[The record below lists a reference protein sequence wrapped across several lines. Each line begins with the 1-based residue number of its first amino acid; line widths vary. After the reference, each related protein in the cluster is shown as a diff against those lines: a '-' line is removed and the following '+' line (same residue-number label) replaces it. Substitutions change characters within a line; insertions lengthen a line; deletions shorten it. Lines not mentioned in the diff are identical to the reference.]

1 MGKTSPI
8 EPEAFRAFE
17 HEGWQK
23 VPQQYHNAFADLTS
37 QATTPLLDAVE
48 VKAGIR
54 VLDVATGPGYVAA
67 AAAQRGAAVT
77 GIDFSSAMVAEAR
90 RYYPMVDFREGDA
103 EDLAFANGSFDVVVM
118 NFGLLHLGRP
128 ERALAEAH
136 RVLRPG
142 GKFGFT
148 VWAQPV
154 EAVGFG
160 IVLDAIQK
168 HGKLDVGLPQGPNFF
183 RFSDWNECHR
193 TLLGT
198 GFISPAVQTISQT
211 WRLTTSELLFEN
223 MLEST
228 VRTAGLLRA
237 QSAEAIAAIRRDIY
251 QSTLQYK
258 KGNVIELPMPA
269 VLAFAR
275 KP

>member
-1 MGKTSPI
+1 MTSSV

-17 HEGWQK
+17 HDGWQK

-37 QATTPLLDAVE
+37 QAITPLLDAVE
-48 VKAGIR
+48 VTAGVR
-54 VLDVATGPGYVAA
+54 VLDVATGPGYVAG
-67 AAAQRGAAVT
+67 AAAQLGAAVT

-103 EDLAFANGSFDVVVM
+103 EDLVFADGSFEAVVM

-128 ERALAEAH
+128 ERALTEAH

-142 GKFGFT
+142 GKLGFT
-148 VWAQPV
+148 VWARPE
-154 EAVGFG
+154 EAIGFG

-183 RFSDWNECHR
+183 RFSNTDECCR
-193 TLLGT
+193 TLSEAGFVSPTVRMIPQIWQLT
-198 GFISPAVQTISQT
+198 GPEV
-211 WRLTTSELLFEN
+211 LFEN
-223 MLEST
+223 MVEGT

-237 QSAEAIAAIRRDIY
+237 QSTEAIDGIRTAIRL
-251 QSTLQYK
+251 SALQYK
-258 KGNVIELPMPA
+258 KGEVIELPMPA
-269 VLAFAR
+269 ILASAR